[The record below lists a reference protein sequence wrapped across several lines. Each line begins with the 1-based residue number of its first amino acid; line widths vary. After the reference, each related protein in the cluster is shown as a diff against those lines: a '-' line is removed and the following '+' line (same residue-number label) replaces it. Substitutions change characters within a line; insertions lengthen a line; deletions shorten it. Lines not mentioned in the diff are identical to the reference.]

1 MLMKM
6 YQHNDIA
13 KIEKKLNEDLEI
25 GDWFVDNKSSIFGI
39 TKLSQFFLKVSE
51 GLKIF
56 VILNIG
62 YTKHK
67 IN

>member
-6 YQHNDIA
+6 YQHNDVA
-13 KIEKKLNEDLEI
+13 KIEKILNEDLEI
-25 GDWFVDNKSSIFGI
+25 CDWFVDNKSSILGI
-39 TKLSQFFLKVSE
+39 TKLNNFFLKVSE

-62 YTKHK
+62 YTKYK

>member
-39 TKLSQFFLKVSE
+39 TKLNQFFLKVSE

>member
-13 KIEKKLNEDLEI
+13 KIEKILNEDLEI
-25 GDWFVDNKSSIFGI
+25 CDWFVDNKSSILGI
-39 TKLSQFFLKVSE
+39 TKLNNFFLKVSE

-56 VILNIG
+56 VILNVG
-62 YTKHK
+62 YTKYK

>member
-13 KIEKKLNEDLEI
+13 KIEKILNEDLEI
-25 GDWFVDNKSSIFGI
+25 CDWFVDNKSSIFGI
-39 TKLSQFFLKVSE
+39 TKLNQFFLKVSE

-62 YTKHK
+62 YTKYK

>member
-13 KIEKKLNEDLEI
+13 KIEKILNEDLEI
-25 GDWFVDNKSSIFGI
+25 CDWFVDNKSSILGI
-39 TKLSQFFLKVSE
+39 TRLNNFFLKVSE

-62 YTKHK
+62 YTKYK

>member
-13 KIEKKLNEDLEI
+13 KIEKILNEDLEI
-25 GDWFVDNKSSIFGI
+25 CDWFVDNKSSIFGI
-39 TKLSQFFLKVSE
+39 TKLNQFFLKVSE

-62 YTKHK
+62 FTKHK

>member
-13 KIEKKLNEDLEI
+13 KIEKILNEDLEI
-25 GDWFVDNKSSIFGI
+25 CDWFVDNKSSILGI
-39 TKLSQFFLKVSE
+39 TKLNNFFLKVSE

-62 YTKHK
+62 YTKYK
-67 IN
+67 IH

>member
-13 KIEKKLNEDLEI
+13 KIEKILNEDLEI
-25 GDWFVDNKSSIFGI
+25 CDWFVDNKSSILGI
-39 TKLSQFFLKVSE
+39 TKLNKFFLKVSD

-62 YTKHK
+62 YTKYK

>member
-25 GDWFVDNKSSIFGI
+25 CDWFVDNKSSIFGI
-39 TKLSQFFLKVSE
+39 TKLNQFFLKVSE

-62 YTKHK
+62 YTKYK

>member
-39 TKLSQFFLKVSE
+39 TKLNPFFLKVSE

>member
-13 KIEKKLNEDLEI
+13 KIEKILNEDLEI
-25 GDWFVDNKSSIFGI
+25 CDWFVDNKSSILGI
-39 TKLSQFFLKVSE
+39 TKLNKFFLEVSE

-62 YTKHK
+62 YTKYK

>member
-39 TKLSQFFLKVSE
+39 TK
-51 GLKIF
+51 
-56 VILNIG
+56 
-62 YTKHK
+62 
-67 IN
+67 

>member
-6 YQHNDIA
+6 YQQNDIA
-13 KIEKKLNEDLEI
+13 KIEKILNEDLEI
-25 GDWFVDNKSSIFGI
+25 CDWFVDNKSSILGI
-39 TKLSQFFLKVSE
+39 TKLNKFFLKVSE

-62 YTKHK
+62 YTKYK

>member
-13 KIEKKLNEDLEI
+13 KIEKILNEDLEI
-25 GDWFVDNKSSIFGI
+25 CDWFVDNKSSILGI
-39 TKLSQFFLKVSE
+39 TKLNNFFLKVSE

-62 YTKHK
+62 YTKYK

>member
-6 YQHNDIA
+6 YQQNDIA
-13 KIEKKLNEDLEI
+13 KIEKILNEDLEI
-25 GDWFVDNKSSIFGI
+25 CDWFVDNKSSILGI
-39 TKLSQFFLKVSE
+39 TKLNNFFLKVSE

-62 YTKHK
+62 YTKYK

>member
-13 KIEKKLNEDLEI
+13 KIEKILNEDLEI
-25 GDWFVDNKSSIFGI
+25 CDWFVDNKSSILGI
-39 TKLSQFFLKVSE
+39 TKLNNLFLKVSE

-62 YTKHK
+62 YTKYK

>member
-13 KIEKKLNEDLEI
+13 KIEKILNEDLEI
-25 GDWFVDNKSSIFGI
+25 CDWFVDNKSSILGI
-39 TKLSQFFLKVSE
+39 TKLNKFFLKVSE

-62 YTKHK
+62 YTKYK

>member
-13 KIEKKLNEDLEI
+13 KIEKILNEDLEI
-25 GDWFVDNKSSIFGI
+25 CDWFVDNKSGILGI
-39 TKLSQFFLKVSE
+39 TKLNNFFLKVSE

-62 YTKHK
+62 YTKYK

>member
-13 KIEKKLNEDLEI
+13 KIEKILNEDLEI
-25 GDWFVDNKSSIFGI
+25 CDWFVDNKSSILGI
-39 TKLSQFFLKVSE
+39 TKLNKFFLKVSE

-56 VILNIG
+56 VILNIR
-62 YTKHK
+62 YTKYK

>member
-25 GDWFVDNKSSIFGI
+25 CDWFVDNKSSILGI
-39 TKLSQFFLKVSE
+39 TKLNNFFLKVSE

-62 YTKHK
+62 YTKYK